1 MIKSSIALRRY
12 SMSRH
17 ATLKLALCGFC
28 LLTAVGMSVAMWK
41 PAPIETLKPA
51 VADVPWVTSEI
62 NDGLR
67 LDDARPVGELRSL
80 AADKNRSSQARAQAM
95 YHLAKLNDWGSVE
108 VLLAQLTDKSAL
120 VRGRAAASLR
130 HILGTDFYY
139 RANDAEQKR
148 VASIKDI
155 RRYWDSRKAN
165 PPVVE

>member
-1 MIKSSIALRRY
+1 MIKSSTARRPH

-17 ATLKLALCGFC
+17 TTLKVAVCGFC
-28 LLTAVGMSVAMWK
+28 LLTAVGMSVAIWK
-41 PAPIETLKPA
+41 PAPIETQKPA

-62 NDGLR
+62 NDGLQ
-67 LDDARPVGELRSL
+67 LDDARPAGELRSL

-95 YHLAKLNDWGSVE
+95 YHLARLNDWESVD

-139 RANDAEQKR
+139 RANDVEQKR
-148 VASIKDI
+148 LASIKDI

-165 PPVVE
+165 PPVIE